1 MYLKYTSTDSSGVRG
16 GEVLSKPGMPDNIYV
31 LEPTRNI
38 DKTWQSTV
46 FPPGHK
52 EIVHR
57 ERADY
62 LPEFTRAV
70 EGTVTLDRRGHTAS
84 ARIFGGSKATRTH
97 TRTVLLD
104 TGSPSTFI
112 QHKVWLRMLGCGAAS
127 NNGLKEAPERKWGG
141 FHGIPLM
148 TSSRVRLNIQMGG
161 EGGIPSGG
169 SRAPAV
175 GLAVHAHMVPDDA
188 LTHAVLLGRD
198 SWADFP
204 TRTFEDVS
212 NTKTAVTFSVREG
225 GAADSFKNIQI
236 R

>member
-1 MYLKYTSTDSSGVRG
+1 MLESTRT
-16 GEVLSKPGMPDNIYV
+16 L
-31 LEPTRNI
+31 
-38 DKTWQSTV
+38 DKTLQSTV
-46 FPPGHK
+46 FPPGQE
-52 EIVHR
+52 EIAHG

-70 EGTVTLDRRGHTAS
+70 GGTVTLDGRGHTAR

-97 TRTVLLD
+97 KCTVLLD

-112 QHKVWLRMLGCGAAS
+112 QCKVWLHALGCAAAS
-127 NNGLKEAPERKWGG
+127 NNGLQEIPERKWGG
-141 FHGIPLM
+141 IHGIPLI